1 MNSEEEAY
9 IKFLDENGNL
19 EAKIPNDSDL
29 LNAIVG
35 YEHDPTTH
43 NYNRAER
50 RKIIKY
56 AKKIDKKYNKGGK
69 K

>member
-43 NYNRAER
+43 NYNREER
-50 RKIIKY
+50 RRIIKY
-56 AKKIDKKYNKGGK
+56 ARKIRQKTNKGWK